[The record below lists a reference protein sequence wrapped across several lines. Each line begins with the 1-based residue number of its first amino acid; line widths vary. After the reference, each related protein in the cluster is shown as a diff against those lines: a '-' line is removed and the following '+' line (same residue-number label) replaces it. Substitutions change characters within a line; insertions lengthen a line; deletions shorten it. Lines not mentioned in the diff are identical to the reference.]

1 MAYRDST
8 LDPVRQRRKALLDHL
23 DDENTIFGAPSN
35 EDLPPSA
42 PSQKPGPR
50 ILTTGQ
56 DDLNDLPPGGGWSED
71 HPDVPDAP
79 PVSPL
84 PIGPGVDQQP
94 SAGPVESRPLEPGP
108 EPAPLG
114 PDGPPNGPGQ
124 RIDFSP
130 FPTRTLPTREQIAQ
144 TYNQELH
151 RPIQDNEYDWWLG
164 NANYAQEIANS
175 PEAQAYRAGRP
186 APAPIPYVPPTT
198 ATTPQTPQDP
208 LEFIRNWQRTH
219 PASEGIGPL
228 ADALRAAGVNA
239 PRYMYGNTPSNN
251 ELVVN
256 GQKFKVLG
264 AEDSPTTAF
273 WYMGGNDSPPPSGP
287 GQRIDFSPRTAMQ
300 SPEPGVF
307 TNVPNGTV
315 QSSPTDGRIH
325 APDTSTDPLQQAMRA
340 ALLKAMGRNSADVS
354 LDDPTLKGQADAYQ
368 VAARRGETRTR
379 AAMAERAAASGTLH
393 SGGFD
398 TGVQGL
404 SEQTGEN
411 IAGYGANLVGQELQ
425 NRRGAL
431 AQNLALANAIG
442 ARTEAMQLQAQIADI
457 DAHLR
462 AQAMTNQQG
471 QFYAG
476 LQQNQGQYEDS
487 LAYQYANLI
496 AALNRQSMLAGLGN
510 E

>member
-1 MAYRDST
+1 MAYRDSA
-8 LDPVRQRRKALLDHL
+8 LDPIRQRRKALLGQMG
-23 DDENTIFGAPSN
+23 DENTTFDAPSD

-42 PSQKPGPR
+42 PSQ
-50 ILTTGQ
+50 T
-56 DDLNDLPPGGGWSED
+56 LPGGWSED

-79 PVSPL
+79 PISPL

-94 SAGPVESRPLEPGP
+94 SAGPVESRPGPAP
-108 EPAPLG
+108 EPVPPAP
-114 PDGPPNGPGQ
+114 PPA
-124 RIDFSP
+124 
-130 FPTRTLPTREQIAQ
+130 LPTREQIAQ
-144 TYNQELH
+144 AYTQYFH
-151 RPIQDNEYDWWLG
+151 RPIQDNEYGWWLG
-164 NANYAQEIANS
+164 NANYDQEISQS
-175 PEAQAYRAGRP
+175 PEAHAYQTGAP
-186 APAPIPYVPPTT
+186 APAPIPYVPPIT
-198 ATTPQTPQDP
+198 ATTPPSQDP

-228 ADALRAAGVNA
+228 ADALRAAGLNV

-273 WYMGGNDSPPPSGP
+273 WYMGGNDSPPPGGP
-287 GQRIDFSPRTAMQ
+287 GQRIDFSPRIPTQMPAPGPLTTA
-300 SPEPGVF
+300 PEPTG
-307 TNVPNGTV
+307 P
-315 QSSPTDGRIH
+315 SSPTDGRIH

-340 ALLKAMGRNSADVS
+340 ALLKALGRNSADVS

-368 VAARRGETRTR
+368 IAARRGEARTR

-462 AQAMTNQQG
+462 TQAMGNQNS

-487 LAYQYANLI
+487 LAYRYANLI